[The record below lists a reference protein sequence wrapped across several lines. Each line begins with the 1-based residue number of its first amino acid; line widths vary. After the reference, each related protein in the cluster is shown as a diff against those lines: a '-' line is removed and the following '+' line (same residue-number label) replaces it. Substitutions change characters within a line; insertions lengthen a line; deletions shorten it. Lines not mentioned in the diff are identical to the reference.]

1 MVRPFNIQEE
11 LFCGNTHIQ
20 LGLFSGRII
29 PVISIFVLMI
39 FSPVQSQEVDY
50 TSLVSP
56 FIGTDAHGHT
66 FPGAVAPFGMV
77 QLSPDTRLT
86 GWDGC
91 SGYHFTDSV
100 IYGFSHTHLSG
111 TGVSD
116 YGDILLMPTNG
127 VPNLD
132 DYGYR
137 SSFQKSSEQ
146 ATPGYYRVYL
156 DDPKVKVELTASQR
170 VGMHKY
176 RFERDGENHVV
187 LDLAHRDPVLESSLV
202 LESNYQISGMRRSSQ
217 WATDQVIYYW
227 IEFSKPFLSYEWK
240 NGSLRGEEPVDSLNG
255 DSIKAAFQFDV
266 ERGGELLVRIGIS
279 AVDVAGAR
287 QNLEEEANYWIFE
300 RLSKETKDA
309 WNKELGKIEVFGG
322 TEEQMTIFY
331 SALYHSMIAP
341 NVWSDVDGRYRG
353 IDGKIHQATDH
364 QQYSVFSLWDTYRT
378 LHPLLTIIDRKR
390 SRDFVHSFLKMYEQG
405 GLLPVWELAANETN
419 CMIGYHS
426 VSVILDAWKKGI
438 RDFDSQQALEAMF
451 KSAHQDHF
459 GLDVYQKRGYI
470 AGDMEHESVSK
481 TLEYAYDDWC
491 IGMFALEMGDSK
503 THRYFMERAQSYK
516 HIFDP
521 QTGFMRPRINGGW
534 KEPFSPTEVD
544 FHFTEANSWQ
554 YSFYVP
560 HDISTLIGL
569 HGGADLFEKK
579 LDELFETEQEVS
591 GRNQVDITGL
601 IGQYAHGNEPSH
613 HMAYLYN
620 YLGKPWK
627 TQHRVRQI
635 LDEQYSSR
643 PDGLSGNEDCGQMS
657 AWYVMSALGL
667 YPVLPGSNEYVI
679 SSPIFDRAV
688 IHLENGKEF
697 IIEAEGAGQGYEY
710 IVAASLNSRDHTQSV
725 ILHADLAEGG
735 HLKYI
740 LQPVTSK
747 KWATAPA
754 SRPSSKIAG
763 ESIVATPYSS
773 VSEKAFSDAI
783 LVELASVEEDVDIWY
798 RLNWGSR
805 KGDWKMYMGDA
816 IRIVQTCLLEAKAIN
831 KKGKESNIVSSQY
844 YETHPKYHINL
855 KSSYH
860 PQYSAGGKKALID
873 GIRGARDWKLG
884 GWQGFQ
890 GQDFEAVIDLGKR
903 KRFSYVGAGFF
914 QDIRSW
920 IWLPISLEVYVSNDG
935 INYSKLGVI
944 DHKESIREEPHL
956 QRDLILKK
964 RARARYV
971 KVVAR
976 NFGWIPEWHLGA
988 GGEAY
993 IFVDEVWVE

>member
-1 MVRPFNIQEE
+1 MHKPTNLHTEFINGKKRLLWTLPT
-11 LFCGNTHIQ
+11 L
-20 LGLFSGRII
+20 RINATLI
-29 PVISIFVLMI
+29 IILLLIF
-39 FSPVQSQEVDY
+39 QKAWGQEVDY
-50 TSLVSP
+50 TGIVSP

-66 FPGAVAPFGMV
+66 FPGAVAPFGMM
-77 QLSPDTRLT
+77 QLSPDTRLS

-116 YGDILLMPTNG
+116 YGDILLMPANG
-127 VPNLD
+127 KPDLE
-132 DYGYR
+132 DYNYR
-137 SSFQKSSEQ
+137 SSFQKSSEN
-146 ATPGYYRVYL
+146 ASPGYYSVYL

-170 VGMHKY
+170 AGIHKY
-176 RFERDGENHVV
+176 RFDQDQENHVV

-202 LESNYQISGMRRSSQ
+202 IESDFQISGMRRSSQ
-217 WATDQVIYYW
+217 WAKDQVIYFW
-227 IEFSKPFLSYEWK
+227 IEFSEPFQFYNWENDS
-240 NGSLRGEEPVDSLNG
+240 NSGNNAFDSLKG
-255 DSIKAAFQFDV
+255 ESIRAAFQFGTKK
-266 ERGGELLVRIGIS
+266 GGELMVRVGIS

-287 QNLEEEANYWIFE
+287 QNLEEEANLHSFE
-300 RLSKETKDA
+300 QMRDKTKED
-309 WNKELGKIEVFGG
+309 WNKELSKIEVFGG
-322 TEEQMTIFY
+322 SQEQRVIFY
-331 SALYHSMIAP
+331 SALYHCMIAP

-353 IDGKIHQATDH
+353 LDGKIHQATEH
-364 QQYSVFSLWDTYRT
+364 QQYTIFSLWDTYRT
-378 LHPLLTIIDRKR
+378 LHPLLTIIDRER
-390 SRDFVHSFLKMYEQG
+390 TQDFVHSFLKMYEQG
-405 GLLPVWELAANETN
+405 GLLPVWELAANETY

-438 RDFDSQQALEAMF
+438 RDFNAHQALGAMF
-451 KSAHQDHF
+451 KSAHQEHF
-459 GLDVYQKRGYI
+459 GLDVYQKYGYI

-491 IGMFALEMGDSK
+491 IGMFALELGDEK

-534 KEPFSPTEVD
+534 KEPFSPNEVD

-560 HDISTLIGL
+560 HDISTLIDL
-569 HGGADLFEKK
+569 HGGADAFEKK
-579 LDELFETEQEVS
+579 LDELFETEQGVS

-620 YLGKPWK
+620 FLGKPWK
-627 TQHRVRQI
+627 TQYRVRQI
-635 LDEQYSSR
+635 LAEQYSNQ

-679 SSPIFDRAV
+679 SSPIFDRAI
-688 IHLENGKEF
+688 IHLENGKDF
-697 IIEAEGAGQGYEY
+697 IIEAEGARQGYEY
-710 IVAASLNSRDHTQSV
+710 IVAASLNGRDYPQSM
-725 ILHADLAEGG
+725 IMHEDLASGG
-735 HLKYI
+735 HIKFI
-740 LQPVTSK
+740 LQPEPSK
-747 KWATAPA
+747 IWGADPDN
-754 SRPSSKIAG
+754 RPSSKISG
-763 ESIVATPYSS
+763 ESIVATPYTSF
-773 VSEKAFSDAI
+773 SEKAFSDSV
-783 LVELASVEEDVDIWY
+783 LVELASVEKDVEIWY

-805 KGDWKMYMGDA
+805 QGDWKMYTGDA
-816 IRIVQTCLLEAKAIN
+816 IRIIQTCVLEAKSIDKN
-831 KKGKESNIVSSQY
+831 GKESNLVSSQY
-844 YETHPKYHINL
+844 FETHPQYQINL

-860 PQYSAGGKKALID
+860 PQYGAGGKKALID
-873 GIRGARDWKLG
+873 RVRGARDWKLG

-903 KRFSYVGAGFF
+903 KRFKYVGAGFF

-920 IWLPISLEVYVSNDG
+920 IWLPTSLEVYVSNDG

-944 DHKESIREEPHL
+944 DHRESIREEPHL

>member
-1 MVRPFNIQEE
+1 MLKNINQEVNVKRCE
-11 LFCGNTHIQ
+11 PHTWFSLWLKGVFSLVFLVLFQ
-20 LGLFSGRII
+20 AA
-29 PVISIFVLMI
+29 
-39 FSPVQSQEVDY
+39 QSQIIDY
-50 TSLVSP
+50 ASLVSP

-66 FPGAVAPFGMV
+66 FPGATAPFGMM

-91 SGYHFTDSV
+91 SGYHFTDTV

-116 YGDILLMPTNG
+116 YGDILLMPANG
-127 VPNLD
+127 KPVLE

-137 SSFQKSSEQ
+137 SVFQKSSEQ

-156 DDPKVKVELTASQR
+156 DDPQVKVELTASPR
-170 VGMHKY
+170 AGMHKY
-176 RFERDGENHVV
+176 RFEQESGNHVV
-187 LDLAHRDPVLESSLV
+187 LDLSHRDRVLESSLV
-202 LESNYQISGMRRSSQ
+202 IESNYQISGMRRSSQ
-217 WATDQVIYYW
+217 WAEDQVIYFW
-227 IEFSKPFLSYEWK
+227 IEFSEPFLSYEWQDGEVPK
-240 NGSLRGEEPVDSLNG
+240 DIDRDMLRGDALR
-255 DSIKAAFQFDV
+255 AAFHFGAG
-266 ERGGELLVRIGIS
+266 RGDELLVRIGIS
-279 AVDVAGAR
+279 AVDVSGAR
-287 QNLEEEANYWIFE
+287 QNLLEEANYWIFE
-300 RLSKETKDA
+300 RLRKETADA
-309 WNKELGKIEVFGG
+309 WNRELSKIEVFGG
-322 TEEQMTIFY
+322 TPEQRTIFY
-331 SALYHSMIAP
+331 TALYHCMIAP
-341 NVWSDVDGRYRG
+341 NIWSDVDGRYRG
-353 IDGKIHQATDH
+353 MDGKIHHSADH
-364 QQYSVFSLWDTYRT
+364 RQYTVFSLWDTYRT
-378 LHPLLTIIDRKR
+378 LHPLLAIIDRER
-390 SRDFVHSFLKMYEQG
+390 TRDFIRSFLKMYEQG
-405 GLLPVWELAANETN
+405 GLLPVWELAANETY

-438 RDFDSQQALEAMF
+438 RDFDTMQALEAMF

-459 GLDVYQKRGYI
+459 GLDVYRKYGYI

-491 IGMFALEMGDSK
+491 IAMFAQAMGDEE
-503 THRYFMERAQSYK
+503 THQYFMERAQSYK

-560 HDISTLIGL
+560 HDISMLIDL
-569 HGGADLFEKK
+569 HGGYDAFERK
-579 LDELFETEQEVS
+579 LDELFETDEEVT

-635 LDEQYSSR
+635 LAEQYSAK

-679 SSPIFDRAV
+679 SSPLFDRAI
-688 IHLENGKEF
+688 IHLENGKQF
-697 IIEAEGAGQGYEY
+697 IIEAEGAGQGYPY
-710 IVAASLNSRDHTQSV
+710 IVAASLNGRDYTKSMIMHD
-725 ILHADLAEGG
+725 DLALGG
-735 HLKYI
+735 HLKFI
-740 LQPVTSK
+740 LQPQAGQQ
-747 KWATAPA
+747 WGTAPETRPH
-754 SRPSSKIAG
+754 SRIETEPIVIIPYFTVSNKAFTGSVTVG
-763 ESIVATPYSS
+763 VAT
-773 VSEKAFSDAI
+773 VEK
-783 LVELASVEEDVDIWY
+783 DVNLWY
-798 RLNWGSR
+798 RLNWGSGF
-805 KGDWKMYMGDA
+805 GDWKPYTGDS
-816 IRIVQTCLLEAKAIN
+816 IRIEQSCSLEAKAIN
-831 KKGKESNIVSSQY
+831 KQGKESNIVQARYFEAKSK
-844 YETHPKYHINL
+844 YEVDLRST
-855 KSSYH
+855 YH
-860 PQYSAGGKKALID
+860 PQYSAGGKEALID
-873 GIRGARDWKLG
+873 GIRGERDWKLG

-903 KRFSYVGAGFF
+903 KRFRRVGAGFY

-920 IWLPISLEVYVSNDG
+920 IWLPTSLEVYVSNDG
-935 INYSKLGVI
+935 INFSKLGEI
-944 DHKESIREEPHL
+944 DHLETTNGEHHL

-964 RARARYV
+964 RGRARFV
-971 KVVAR
+971 KLVAR
-976 NFGWIPEWHLGA
+976 NFGTIPDWHLGV

-993 IFVDEVWVE
+993 IFVDEIWVE

>member
-1 MVRPFNIQEE
+1 MVACKSLHQRIVT
-11 LFCGNTHIQ
+11 LF
-20 LGLFSGRII
+20 
-29 PVISIFVLMI
+29 ISMVMI
-39 FSPVQSQEVDY
+39 FTYAQAQQVDY

-56 FIGTDAHGHT
+56 FIGTDDHGHT
-66 FPGAVAPFGMV
+66 FPGAVAPFGMM
-77 QLSPDTRLT
+77 QLSPDTRLS

-91 SGYHFTDSV
+91 SGYHFTDSI

-116 YGDILLMPTNG
+116 YGDILLMPASG
-127 VPNLD
+127 KADLD

-137 SSFQKSSEQ
+137 SQFQKSNEHAS
-146 ATPGYYRVYL
+146 PGYYRVYL

-170 VGMHKY
+170 AGMHKY
-176 RFERDGENHVV
+176 RFEQDQENHVV
-187 LDLAHRDPVLESSLV
+187 LDLAHRDKVLESSLV
-202 LESNYQISGMRRSSQ
+202 IESDYQISGMRRSSQ
-217 WATDQVIYYW
+217 WATDQVVYFW
-227 IEFSKPFLSYEWK
+227 IEFSEPFQNYEWQNESK
-240 NGSLRGEEPVDSLNG
+240 RGDKPIDTLNG
-255 DSIKAAFQFDV
+255 ASIKAAFHFGIKG
-266 ERGGELLVRIGIS
+266 GGELLVRIGIS

-287 QNLEEEANYWIFE
+287 KNLEAESNSWDFE
-300 RLSKETKDA
+300 KMSQETKDS

-322 TEEQMTIFY
+322 SQEQRTIFY
-331 SALYHSMIAP
+331 SALYHCMIAP

-353 IDGKIHQATDH
+353 MDGEVHQAIDH
-364 QQYSVFSLWDTYRT
+364 QQYTIFSLWDTYRT
-378 LHPLLTIIDRKR
+378 LHPLLAIIDRNR
-390 SRDFVHSFLKMYEQG
+390 TRDFIHSFLKMYEQG
-405 GLLPVWELAANETN
+405 GLLPVWELAANETY

-438 RDFDSQQALEAMF
+438 RDFDSLQALEAMF
-451 KSAHQDHF
+451 KSAHMEHF
-459 GLDVYQKRGYI
+459 GLDVYQKHGYI

-481 TLEYAYDDWC
+481 TLEYSYDDWC
-491 IGMFALEMGDSK
+491 IGMFAKELGDEK

-521 QTGFMRPRINGGW
+521 STGFMRPRINGGW

-560 HDISTLIGL
+560 HDISTLIDL
-569 HGGADLFEKK
+569 HGGDEAFEKK

-627 TQHRVRQI
+627 TQRSVRQI
-635 LDEQYSSR
+635 LDEQYSSS

-667 YPVLPGSNEYVI
+667 YPVLPGSNEYI
-679 SSPIFDRAV
+679 LSSPIFDRAV

-697 IIEAEGAGQGYEY
+697 IMEAEGAGQGYEY
-710 IVAASLNSRDHTQSV
+710 IAAASLNGRDYLQSM
-725 ILHADLAEGG
+725 ILHGDIADGG
-735 HLKYI
+735 HLKFI
-740 LQPVTSK
+740 LQPKPSQ
-747 KWATAPA
+747 KWGATPA
-754 SRPSSKIAG
+754 SRPMSRITG
-763 ESIVATPYSS
+763 ESIVVAPYTS
-773 VSEKAFSDAI
+773 VSDKAFSDSIMVA
-783 LVELASVEEDVDIWY
+783 LASVETDVDIWY
-798 RLNWGSR
+798 RLNWKSR
-805 KGDWKMYMGDA
+805 QGDWKIYTGDA
-816 IRIVQTCLLEAKAIN
+816 IRIVQTCVLEAKAIN
-831 KKGKESNIVSSQY
+831 KSGKESHIISSAY
-844 YETHPKYHINL
+844 YETQPRYAVDL
-855 KSSYH
+855 KSTYH
-860 PQYSAGGKKALID
+860 SQYSAGGKKALID
-873 GIRGARDWKLG
+873 GIRGGRDWKLG

-890 GQDFEAVIDLGKR
+890 GQDFEAIIDLGKR
-903 KRFSYVGAGFF
+903 KRFRYVGAGFF

-920 IWLPISLEVYVSNDG
+920 IWLPTSLEVYVSNDG
-935 INYSKLGVI
+935 INYSKLGVVN
-944 DHKESIREEPHL
+944 HRESIREEPLL